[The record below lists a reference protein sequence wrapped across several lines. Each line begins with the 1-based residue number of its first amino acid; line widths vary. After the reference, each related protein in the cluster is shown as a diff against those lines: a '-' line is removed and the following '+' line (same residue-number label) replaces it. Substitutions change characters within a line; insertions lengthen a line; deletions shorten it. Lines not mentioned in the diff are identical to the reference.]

1 MSTFKLPTPSPT
13 LPRNGFDLST
23 RRVFTAP
30 AGALLPVLT
39 QEVNPGE
46 HFSISVQDLV
56 RTQPLNTAAFAR
68 CKEYYHFFFVPYKA
82 LWSSSDRF
90 FTGVTNGDS
99 TYMKPDDIEKV
110 NNTDV
115 KTSYVYNEVPEN
127 VPYFD
132 LYRFLHNISDFEQEH
147 EDLEPMHPNFSDIT
161 KADFA
166 EDSDTSHVAG
176 SSAGGHHEI
185 EVEHHNGAPYVDI
198 YKKLDPKKDTRKDV
212 FGYSFGYGAFR
223 LLNMLEYG
231 VGQDGSVLVPKDDK
245 LLRHYFPV
253 SQQWHDVLKDNS
265 VLNYQVSAFRPLAY
279 QRIYNDFYRNHQWE
293 KADPLCFNV
302 DYLFKGGKIDDVT
315 LRNMFT
321 LRYRYLS
328 KDWLTSALPTVNYS
342 DGIFKLPSYVGSLAD
357 NISRESNS
365 TSISV
370 DNENHIF
377 SVSDIKAAFA
387 LDKMLEATRR
397 ANGLD
402 YSSQIAAHYG
412 FKVPDSRRP
421 SAHFIGGFDNTIAIS
436 EVISTSSGSTDAK
449 GNNPSVPGQLFGKG
463 IGSMSS
469 NKIDF
474 DVKEH
479 GIIMC
484 IYSVAPQVDY
494 NNDYMSPFN
503 RKLDRM
509 AYFQPEFQNLGL
521 QPILQS
527 DLCFTSN
534 AKVNNSILGYT
545 SRYAEYKS
553 NRDLVLGEFQTG
565 NSLSAWVTPRKSTFK
580 FGDIAGSGGSYLTL
594 SNFMVNPN
602 VLDPIFSINYNGTPA
617 TDQFMVN
624 SYFDVKAV
632 RPMSVVGSIN
642 L

>member
-99 TYMKPDDIEKV
+99 TYMKPFDIEKV
-110 NNTDV
+110 NGDAV
-115 KTSYVYNEVPEN
+115 RDSSIYNEVPKN
-127 VPYFD
+127 VPFFD
-132 LYRFLHNISDFEQEH
+132 LYRFLNNISDFEKKQ
-147 EDLEPMHPNFSDIT
+147 DKLESILPNFTDID
-161 KADFA
+161 K
-166 EDSDTSHVAG
+166 EDYTISPSGSVPG
-176 SSAGGHHEI
+176 SSEGGHHEV
-185 EVEHHNGAPYVDI
+185 EVGDSNGPYVDI
-198 YKKLDPKKDTRKDV
+198 HKKLDPKKDNRKDV

-231 VGQDGSVLVPKDDK
+231 VGQDGSVLVPKKDK
-245 LLRHYFPV
+245 LLRYYFPI
-253 SQQWHDVLKDNS
+253 SKLWYSALKDKS
-265 VLNYQVSAFRPLAY
+265 VLNYKVSAFRPLAY

-302 DYLFKGGKIDDVT
+302 DYLFSGGEIDDVT

-342 DGIFKLPSYVGSLAD
+342 GGIFELPPYLGSHSDVGRGVDSTYVETNKVNG
-357 NISRESNS
+357 
-365 TSISV
+365 
-370 DNENHIF
+370 F

-436 EVISTSSGSTDAK
+436 EVISTSSGSTDAN
-449 GNNPSVPGQLFGKG
+449 GNNPSVPGQMFGKG

-469 NKIDF
+469 NRIDF

-521 QPILQS
+521 QPIFQS
-527 DLCFTSN
+527 DLCFTSD
-534 AKVNNSILGYT
+534 AIKNNSILGYT

-565 NSLSAWVTPRKSTFK
+565 NTLSAWVTPRKSTFTFDK
-580 FGDIAGSGGSYLTL
+580 DDEGSYLSL

-602 VLDPIFSINYNGTPA
+602 VLDPIFSINYNGTPM

-624 SYFDVKAV
+624 SYFDIKAV